1 MPTLACKYA
10 GVLGTLAM
18 SVVLLRAIKD
28 SSGSASVLWTA
39 VVFLASFS
47 AAGLV
52 VGWVA
57 EATVVG
63 SVKAQF
69 EEQVQNETRRAAEK
83 AAESPPQG

>member
-1 MPTLACKYA
+1 MPTLARKYA

-18 SVVLLRAIKD
+18 SVVLLRAIKE
-28 SSGSASVLWTA
+28 STSSASVLWTA
-39 VVFLASFS
+39 VGFLAAFS

-69 EEQVQNETRRAAEK
+69 DEEVQRETRHAAERP
-83 AAESPPQG
+83 AASS

>member
-1 MPTLACKYA
+1 MPTLARKYA

-18 SVVLLRAIKD
+18 SVVLLRAIKE
-28 SSGSASVLWTA
+28 SSSSAAVLWTA
-39 VVFLASFS
+39 VGFLAAFS

-57 EATVVG
+57 DATVVG

-69 EEQVQNETRRAAEK
+69 DEEVQRETRRAAERP
-83 AAESPPQG
+83 AASS